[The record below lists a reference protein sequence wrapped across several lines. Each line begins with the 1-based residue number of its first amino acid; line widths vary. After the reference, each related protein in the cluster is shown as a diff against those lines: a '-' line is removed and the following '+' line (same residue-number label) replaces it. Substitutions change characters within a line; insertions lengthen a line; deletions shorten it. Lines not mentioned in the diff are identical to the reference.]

1 MQFYQCIHRSPITEH
16 RSRQELS
23 MPSDKLRAWW
33 KASRPPFYIAT
44 FIPLL
49 AGWMLA
55 IRDGSPRQT
64 GLFLLI
70 NLYSVMVHF
79 ATNLANDYFDHFQGA
94 DAGESI
100 GGSRMLQAGLI
111 TLKELRASLFIL
123 YFGSFFLAVG
133 YMTAA
138 DMWVLSPFVALS
150 IFSSI
155 FYTAPPIRYGY
166 HGLGEVFAGI
176 NMGPVM
182 VLGTYWIM
190 TGHPSREALLVS
202 IPIGIMVAGILY
214 YQSIPDMKTDEAVGK
229 ITLTVRL
236 GRDGSYAG
244 LIFQWIVVYL
254 LVTGLVV
261 DRVLSPVALLCLL
274 TIPVLVRL
282 LRIIPTVED
291 WQELDRYG
299 HYIRKLYLI
308 NGAIIVL
315 GIVTG

>member
-1 MQFYQCIHRSPITEH
+1 MT
-16 RSRQELS
+16 
-23 MPSDKLRAWW
+23 SDRLRAWW

-44 FIPLL
+44 FVPLL

-55 IRDGSPRQT
+55 VRDGAPRQV

-94 DAGESI
+94 DSGGSI

-111 TLKELRASLFIL
+111 TIAELRASLLFL
-123 YFGSFFLAVG
+123 YLGSFALAVG
-133 YMTAA
+133 YMTVAG
-138 DMWVLSPFVALS
+138 MWILSPFVAIS

-166 HGLGEVFAGI
+166 HGLGEVFAGL

-190 TGHPSREALLVS
+190 TGHPSREAVLIS

-214 YQSIPDMKTDEAVGK
+214 YQSIPDMETDEAVGK
-229 ITLTVRL
+229 MTLTVRL
-236 GRDGSYAG
+236 GRAGAYAG
-244 LIFQWIVVYL
+244 LILQWIAVYL
-254 LVTGLVV
+254 LILGLAA
-261 DRVLSPVALLCLL
+261 DRILSPVVLASLL
-274 TIPVLVRL
+274 TIPILVRL
-282 LRIIPTVED
+282 LRIMPTVRD
-291 WQELDRYG
+291 WQELDRHG
-299 HYIRKLYLI
+299 HYIRKMYLI

-315 GIVTG
+315 GIIWG

>member
-1 MQFYQCIHRSPITEH
+1 MNPDRLQ
-16 RSRQELS
+16 
-23 MPSDKLRAWW
+23 AWW

-44 FIPLL
+44 FVPLL

-55 IRDGSPRQT
+55 IRDGAPRQV

-94 DAGESI
+94 DSGGSI

-111 TLKELRASLFIL
+111 TIGELRASLLIL
-123 YFGSFFLAVG
+123 YFSSFFLAVG
-133 YMTAA
+133 YMTVAG
-138 DMWVLSPFVALS
+138 MWILSPFVAIS

-166 HGLGEVFAGI
+166 HGLGEVFAGL

-190 TGHPSREALLVS
+190 TGHPSREAVLISV
-202 IPIGIMVAGILY
+202 PIGIMVAGILY
-214 YQSIPDMKTDEAVGK
+214 YQSIPDMETDEAVGK
-229 ITLTVRL
+229 MTITVRL
-236 GRDGSYAG
+236 GRAGAYAG
-244 LIFQWIVVYL
+244 LILQWVAIYL
-254 LVTGLVV
+254 LILGLAV
-261 DRVLSPVALLCLL
+261 DRILSPVVLASLL
-274 TIPVLVRL
+274 TIPILVRL
-282 LRIIPTVED
+282 LRIMTTVQD
-291 WQELDRYG
+291 WQELDRHG
-299 HYIRKLYLI
+299 HYRRKMYLI

-315 GIVTG
+315 GIIIG

>member
-1 MQFYQCIHRSPITEH
+1 LNPDR
-16 RSRQELS
+16 
-23 MPSDKLRAWW
+23 LRAWW

-44 FIPLL
+44 IVPLM

-55 IRDGSPRQT
+55 IRDGAPRQV

-94 DAGESI
+94 DSGESI

-111 TLKELRASLFIL
+111 TIGELRAALLFL
-123 YFGSFFLAVG
+123 YLGSFTLAVG
-133 YMTAA
+133 YMTVAG
-138 DMWVLSPFVALS
+138 MWVLSPFVALS

-166 HGLGEVFAGI
+166 HGLGEIFAGL

-190 TGHPSREALLVS
+190 TGHPSWEAVLIS

-229 ITLTVRL
+229 MTITVRL
-236 GRDGSYAG
+236 GRAGAYAG
-244 LIFQWIVVYL
+244 LIFQWIAVYL
-254 LVTGLVV
+254 LILGLAA
-261 DRVLSPVALLCLL
+261 DRILSPFVLACLL
-274 TIPVLVRL
+274 TIPILVRL
-282 LRIIPTVED
+282 LRIMPTVQD
-291 WQELDRYG
+291 WQELDRHG
-299 HYIRKLYLI
+299 HYIRKMYLI
-308 NGAIIVL
+308 NGAIIVI
-315 GIVTG
+315 GIVLG

>member
-1 MQFYQCIHRSPITEH
+1 MNR
-16 RSRQELS
+16 
-23 MPSDKLRAWW
+23 DKLRAWW

-44 FIPLL
+44 FVPLL

-55 IRDGSPRQT
+55 IRDGAARQV

-94 DAGESI
+94 DSGESI

-111 TLKELRASLFIL
+111 TIGELRGALLFL
-123 YFGSFFLAVG
+123 YLGSFTLAVG
-133 YMTAA
+133 YMTVAG
-138 DMWVLSPFVALS
+138 MWILSPFVAIS

-166 HGLGEVFAGI
+166 HGLGEVFAGL

-190 TGHPSREALLVS
+190 TGYPSREAVFIS
-202 IPIGIMVAGILY
+202 VPIGIMVAGILY
-214 YQSIPDMKTDEAVGK
+214 FQSIPDMATDKAVGK
-229 ITLTVRL
+229 MTITVRL
-236 GRDGSYAG
+236 GREGAFKW
-244 LIFQWIVVYL
+244 LIIQWMVVYL
-254 LVTGLVV
+254 LILILTVSK
-261 DRVLSPVALLCLL
+261 VLSSVAMASLFTLPILS
-274 TIPVLVRL
+274 RL
-282 LRIIPTVED
+282 LRIMPTIDD
-291 WQELDRYG
+291 WQELDQHG

-308 NGAIIVL
+308 NGAIIVI
-315 GIVTG
+315 GIIWG

>member
-1 MQFYQCIHRSPITEH
+1 M
-16 RSRQELS
+16 
-23 MPSDKLRAWW
+23 
-33 KASRPPFYIAT
+33 
-44 FIPLL
+44 

-55 IRDGSPRQT
+55 IRDGAPRQL

-94 DAGESI
+94 DSGESI

-111 TLKELRASLFIL
+111 TIGELRAALLFL
-123 YFGSFFLAVG
+123 YLGSFTLAVG
-133 YMTAA
+133 YMTVAG
-138 DMWVLSPFVALS
+138 MWILSPFVALS

-166 HGLGEVFAGI
+166 HGFGEVFAGL

-190 TGHPSREALLVS
+190 TGHPSREAVLIS

-229 ITLTVRL
+229 MTLTVRL
-236 GRDGSYAG
+236 GRAGAYAG
-244 LIFQWIVVYL
+244 LILQWVVVYL
-254 LVTGLVV
+254 LILGLAV
-261 DRVLSPVALLCLL
+261 DRILSPVVLACVL
-274 TIPVLVRL
+274 TIPILVRL

-291 WQELDRYG
+291 WQELDRHG
-299 HYIRKLYLI
+299 HYIRKMYLI
-308 NGAIIVL
+308 NGAIIVI
-315 GIVTG
+315 GIVLG